1 LDDFIFF
8 AIFLRFKY
16 KIDEIF
22 RKVSKYF
29 NGCMRDFVV
38 DGPRT
43 LFAEVV
49 GVDGNLEQLV
59 EYVSIF
65 RDEEAAD
72 IGREYI

>member
-1 LDDFIFF
+1 
-8 AIFLRFKY
+8 
-16 KIDEIF
+16 
-22 RKVSKYF
+22 
-29 NGCMRDFVV
+29 MRDFVV